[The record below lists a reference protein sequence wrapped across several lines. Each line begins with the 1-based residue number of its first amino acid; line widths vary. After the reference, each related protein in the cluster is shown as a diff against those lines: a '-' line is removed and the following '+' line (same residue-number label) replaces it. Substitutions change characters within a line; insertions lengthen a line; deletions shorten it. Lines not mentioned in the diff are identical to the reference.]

1 MHGQLNFITKYSET
15 KMTDAASRATANSR
29 SSTQTGRIFRSAV
42 LTLWALAAGQ
52 AIAQTFPTKPIRVV
66 VPFPPGGGTDIIAR
80 EIANR
85 VATNTGWTLII
96 ENRPGAGGNLGVDA
110 VAKAPNDG
118 YTIALGQ
125 TSNLAINPT
134 LYPKLPYDPVKD
146 LAPIT
151 LVASSSLVFAV
162 ASDSSYKTLA
172 DLVAAAKAKPGV
184 LNFASPGN
192 GTVAHLAS
200 EMFQKAANV
209 KYTHIPYKG
218 AAQAVT
224 DLIGGQVHW
233 YASSIPTL
241 ISQIRAGKLRALA
254 VSSLKRVDDL
264 PNVPTIAESGYKGF
278 DATTWFGFV
287 APAGTPKDIVDKLSS
302 EINKA
307 LKDKSSQQKLAD
319 QGADILGGTPAQ
331 FAQLIKSEIASWA
344 VVVKD
349 ANIKLD

>member
-184 LNFASPGN
+184 RGMVRS
-192 GTVAHLAS
+192 
-200 EMFQKAANV
+200 
-209 KYTHIPYKG
+209 
-218 AAQAVT
+218 
-224 DLIGGQVHW
+224 
-233 YASSIPTL
+233 PTL
-241 ISQIRAGKLRALA
+241 
-254 VSSLKRVDDL
+254 
-264 PNVPTIAESGYKGF
+264 
-278 DATTWFGFV
+278 
-287 APAGTPKDIVDKLSS
+287 PAKCFK
-302 EINKA
+302 K
-307 LKDKSSQQKLAD
+307 
-319 QGADILGGTPAQ
+319 
-331 FAQLIKSEIASWA
+331 QLT
-344 VVVKD
+344 
-349 ANIKLD
+349 